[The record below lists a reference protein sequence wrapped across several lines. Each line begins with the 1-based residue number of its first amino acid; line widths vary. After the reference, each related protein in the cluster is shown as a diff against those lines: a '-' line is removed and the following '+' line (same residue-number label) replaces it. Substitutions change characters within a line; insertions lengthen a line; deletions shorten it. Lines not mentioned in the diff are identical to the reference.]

1 MKILLKKIN
10 RGVILSIIVILC
22 IVGYYVVLGIK
33 TAPARKEMEALMTD
47 FYSTYSQCA
56 IVPTE
61 YIVDGQT
68 EEGIKPLSNSIREK
82 FKEYFYNDES
92 LDSFMTLFYNNVISE
107 QAIRQMTLVKSI
119 SMDFKNL
126 KSFDVDYDKKTA
138 NSLTYITVKTEKI
151 YYDIQWNDDGTIKS
165 KQEHNSNYS
174 NVENYNVGFA
184 QVNDKWLI
192 SSFSYYSG
200 Y

>member
-1 MKILLKKIN
+1 
-10 RGVILSIIVILC
+10 
-22 IVGYYVVLGIK
+22 
-33 TAPARKEMEALMTD
+33 RKGMEALMTD
-47 FYSTYSQCA
+47 FYSTYSQCT

-126 KSFDVDYDKKTA
+126 KSFDVDFDKKTA
-138 NSLTYITVKTEKI
+138 SALTYVTVKTEKI